1 MFNRL
6 IFSILSI
13 VMVFSI
19 RVPLAPTQVDERN
32 KCRDWYLESDFPA
45 LYGTI
50 SSILSEQNLTVFQEK
65 MGGGVSLISEYAT
78 TDADP
83 CFIAL
88 RDRFVFIAFNTLL
101 YKNLIAYGTE
111 RQLGI
116 PPALII
122 SIPQLLII
130 THEWEA
136 DMCAAVTFFCDD
148 VNQPPA
154 DLDVAPTFVPPADL
168 LREAR

>member
-6 IFSILSI
+6 IFSILSL

-19 RVPLAPTQVDERN
+19 RVPSAPRQFEERN
-32 KCRDWYLESDFPA
+32 KCRDWYIQSDFPA

-50 SSILSEQNLTVFQEK
+50 ASILAEQDVAVFQGK
-65 MGGGVSLISEYAT
+65 LDSAISLVNEYAT

-88 RDRFVFIAFNTLL
+88 RDRFVYIAFNTLL

-111 RQLGI
+111 RGLAM
-116 PPALII
+116 PPALLV
-122 SIPQLLII
+122 SIPQLILI
-130 THEWEA
+130 THVWEA
-136 DMCAAVTFFCDD
+136 DMCEAVTFFCSD

-154 DLDVAPTFVPPADL
+154 DLDVHPTFVPPDDL